1 MYTVPKGV
9 MALGTGDRHLFA
21 QIQLTGELVGGGC
34 LVDVGDPAAGVDEAV
49 PVGGRVAR
57 VPDEVD
63 EGVGQRRP
71 ADLVHQRQAGLEVV
85 H

>member
-1 MYTVPKGV
+1 MYTRFGNR
-9 MALGTGDRHLFA
+9 RHLFA
-21 QIQLTGELVGGGC
+21 QIQLTCELVVGGC
-34 LVDVGDPAAGVDEAV
+34 LVDVGDPAPGVDEAV

-71 ADLVHQRQAGLEVV
+71 TDLVHQRQAGLEVV

>member
-1 MYTVPKGV
+1 MCNGF
-9 MALGTGDRHLFA
+9 GNRRHLFA
-21 QIQLTGELVGGGC
+21 QIQLTGYELVIGGGC

-71 ADLVHQRQAGLEVV
+71 TDLVHQRQAGLEVV